1 MKAKEHTIGMSY
13 HELDTY
19 IRANTDHY
27 RLYDW
32 QQIEQMRNDLA
43 AYGIELSSLSL
54 RGAQDSELVD
64 AVIKLRQELRDEKN
78 YALSDRLRDILTA
91 SGYNIA
97 DVKK

>member
-1 MKAKEHTIGMSY
+1 MSY

-19 IRANTDHY
+19 IRANTDRY

-43 AYGIELSSLSL
+43 AYGSELSSLSL
-54 RGAQDSELVD
+54 RGAQDSELVN
-64 AVIKLRQELRDEKN
+64 AVVQLRQELRDEKN

>member
-1 MKAKEHTIGMSY
+1 MNAKEHAIGMSY

-19 IRANTDHY
+19 IRSNTDRY

-43 AYGIELSSLSL
+43 AYGSELSSLSL
-54 RGAQDSELVD
+54 RRAQDSELVD

>member
-1 MKAKEHTIGMSY
+1 MSY

-43 AYGIELSSLSL
+43 AYGAGLSEFNFVKS
-54 RGAQDSELVD
+54 QVSELVD
-64 AVIKLRQELRDEKN
+64 AIIKLRQELRDEKN

>member
-1 MKAKEHTIGMSY
+1 MSY

-19 IRANTDHY
+19 IRANTDRY

-43 AYGIELSSLSL
+43 AYGSELSSLSL

-64 AVIKLRQELRDEKN
+64 AVVQLRQELRDEKN

>member
-1 MKAKEHTIGMSY
+1 MFY

-19 IRANTDHY
+19 IRANTDRY

-32 QQIEQMRNDLA
+32 QQIEQMREQIA
-43 AYGIELSSLSL
+43 STGTELSELNFA
-54 RGAQDSELVD
+54 RAQDSELVL
-64 AVIKLRQELRDEKN
+64 AIIKLRQELRDEKN